1 MIKSPF
7 PSSFQFERTRP
18 IRFAVYRMAKLSLRY
33 RVLDVGA
40 GEGPVA
46 EEMAA
51 RTGRR
56 VFALDIES
64 GGTRREG
71 VVRIRGD
78 AHALPFADGSLD
90 AVGYH
95 FVLLW
100 LKEPLQAIRE
110 AVRVLAPGG
119 VVMILSE
126 PDMTRRVEEPETG
139 LGPCLT
145 KVVERAGG
153 HPDAGT
159 RLPAW
164 LEQAGLRPLLH
175 ETRKDWTTVDDAR
188 EIAWEIAFLE
198 KTGILSPEGAA
209 ALQARE
215 RAAEGRRKV
224 LLPLAYGVG
233 FKA

>member
-1 MIKSPF
+1 
-7 PSSFQFERTRP
+7 
-18 IRFAVYRMAKLSLRY
+18 MAKLSSRH
-33 RVLDVGA
+33 RVLEVGA
-40 GEGPVA
+40 GDGPVA

-56 VFALDIES
+56 VFALDVE
-64 GGTRREG
+64 GGGKRCEG
-71 VVRIRGD
+71 VVQIQGD

-100 LKEPLQAIRE
+100 LKEPQAAIRE
-110 AVRVLAPGG
+110 AARVLSPGG

-139 LGPCLT
+139 LGRNLI
-145 KVVERAGG
+145 KVVALAGG
-153 HPDAGT
+153 HPDAGA
-159 RLPAW
+159 RVQGW
-164 LEQAGLRPLLH
+164 IERAGLRPLLH
-175 ETRKDWTTVDDAR
+175 ETREEWAAVDDAR
-188 EIAWEIAFLE
+188 EIAWEIAFME
-198 KTGILSPEGAA
+198 KAGILSPEGAA

-233 FKA
+233 SKR